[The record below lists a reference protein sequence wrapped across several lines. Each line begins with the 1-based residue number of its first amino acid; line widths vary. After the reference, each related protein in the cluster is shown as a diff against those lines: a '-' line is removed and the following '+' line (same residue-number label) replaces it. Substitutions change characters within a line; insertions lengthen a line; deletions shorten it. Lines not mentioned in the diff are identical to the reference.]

1 MIGEKIVILDLGSNK
16 IKIMVLS
23 LDKENYISIHSK
35 YSVHSSGIK
44 KGNVVDADSLA
55 SSIRR
60 CASLVEK
67 ELNFEIENI
76 YVGVNSIFFNFLTFG
91 LTRDI
96 GSYEIEEKRDLQ
108 NLINQASTIFYQNFN
123 DNKVLHFFNSGFYL
137 DKRNYVEN
145 PIGLKA
151 KTLDVIFSILSLDK
165 NIISNY
171 DKVFKLSGLKV
182 KKYFFSP
189 YASSFLSADQ
199 ENLEKGFVNIDIG
212 YDKTSISIY
221 ENSKFKFSKIIS
233 LGSYHINNDLM
244 KALDIDRNLSE
255 KIKCKYEDI
264 LSNNI
269 DQNLLN
275 EINEKKISREIIV
288 RIIDARLNEITEHI
302 VKEIKFCNSFN
313 KSSRKIIV
321 SGGGSASEVLIGK
334 ISQKLNV
341 KVDYAKQSF
350 PIKNT
355 EFSIFSDYMVCL
367 GIAKLIYFN
376 NKDEIKSFSD
386 QKKGFFERFYSL
398 FLK

>member
-35 YSVHSSGIK
+35 YSVQSSGIK

-55 SSIRR
+55 SSIRK
-60 CASLVEK
+60 CTSLIEK

-244 KALDIDRNLSE
+244 KALDIDGNLSE

-269 DQNLLN
+269 DENLLN
-275 EINEKKISREIIV
+275 EINEKKISREIIF
-288 RIIDARLNEITEHI
+288 RIIDARLNEITEYI

>member
-35 YSVHSSGIK
+35 NSVHSSGIK

-60 CASLVEK
+60 CASLIEN

-165 NIISNY
+165 NIIFNY

-288 RIIDARLNEITEHI
+288 RIIDARLNEITEYI
-302 VKEIKFCNSFN
+302 VKEIMFCNSFN

>member
-60 CASLVEK
+60 CASFVEK

-275 EINEKKISREIIV
+275 QINEKKISREIIV

>member
-60 CASLVEK
+60 CASLIEK

-255 KIKCKYEDI
+255 KIKCKYDDI

-288 RIIDARLNEITEHI
+288 RIIDARLNEITEYI

>member
-1 MIGEKIVILDLGSNK
+1 M
-16 IKIMVLS
+16 
-23 LDKENYISIHSK
+23 
-35 YSVHSSGIK
+35 
-44 KGNVVDADSLA
+44 
-55 SSIRR
+55 
-60 CASLVEK
+60 
-67 ELNFEIENI
+67 
-76 YVGVNSIFFNFLTFG
+76 
-91 LTRDI
+91 
-96 GSYEIEEKRDLQ
+96 
-108 NLINQASTIFYQNFN
+108 
-123 DNKVLHFFNSGFYL
+123 
-137 DKRNYVEN
+137 
-145 PIGLKA
+145 
-151 KTLDVIFSILSLDK
+151 
-165 NIISNY
+165 
-171 DKVFKLSGLKV
+171 
-182 KKYFFSP
+182 
-189 YASSFLSADQ
+189 
-199 ENLEKGFVNIDIG
+199 EKGFVNIDIG

-288 RIIDARLNEITEHI
+288 RIIDARLNEITEYI
-302 VKEIKFCNSFN
+302 VKEIMFCNSFN

-376 NKDEIKSFSD
+376 NKDEIKSYSD

>member
-35 YSVHSSGIK
+35 YSVQSSGIK

-55 SSIRR
+55 SSIRK
-60 CASLVEK
+60 CTSLIEN

-269 DQNLLN
+269 DRNLLN

-288 RIIDARLNEITEHI
+288 RIIDARLNEITEYI

-321 SGGGSASEVLIGK
+321 SGGGSANEVLIGK

>member
-44 KGNVVDADSLA
+44 KGNVVDSDSLA

-60 CASLVEK
+60 CASLIEK

-137 DKRNYVEN
+137 DKKNYVEN

-288 RIIDARLNEITEHI
+288 RIIDARLNEIIEYI

>member
-60 CASLVEK
+60 CTSFVEK

-123 DNKVLHFFNSGFYL
+123 NNKVIHFFNSGFYL

-288 RIIDARLNEITEHI
+288 RIIDARLNEITEYI

-376 NKDEIKSFSD
+376 NKDEIKSYSD

>member
-55 SSIRR
+55 SSIRK
-60 CASLVEK
+60 CTSLIEK

-255 KIKCKYEDI
+255 KIKCKYDDI

-288 RIIDARLNEITEHI
+288 RIIDARLNEITEYI

>member
-60 CASLVEK
+60 CASLIEK

-171 DKVFKLSGLKV
+171 DKAFKLSGLKV

-221 ENSKFKFSKIIS
+221 ENSKFKFSKIIQ

-288 RIIDARLNEITEHI
+288 RIIDARLNEITEYI

>member
-35 YSVHSSGIK
+35 YSVQSSGIK

-55 SSIRR
+55 SSIRK
-60 CASLVEK
+60 CTSLIEK

-123 DNKVLHFFNSGFYL
+123 DNKVIHFFNSGFYL
-137 DKRNYVEN
+137 DKKNYVEN

-269 DQNLLN
+269 DENLLN

-288 RIIDARLNEITEHI
+288 RIIDARLNEITEYI

-334 ISQKLNV
+334 ISKKLNV

-376 NKDEIKSFSD
+376 NKDEIKSYSD

>member
-60 CASLVEK
+60 CASLIEK

-145 PIGLKA
+145 PIGLRA

-288 RIIDARLNEITEHI
+288 RIIDARLNEITEYI

>member
-67 ELNFEIENI
+67 ELNFEINNV

-108 NLINQASTIFYQNFN
+108 NLINQASTIFYQNLN
-123 DNKVLHFFNSGFYL
+123 DNKVIHFFNSGFYL
-137 DKRNYVEN
+137 DKKNYVEN

-255 KIKCKYEDI
+255 KIKLKYDDI

-288 RIIDARLNEITEHI
+288 RIINARLNEITEYI

-321 SGGGSASEVLIGK
+321 SGGGSASGVLIGK

-376 NKDEIKSFSD
+376 NKDEIKSYSD

>member
-35 YSVHSSGIK
+35 NSVHSSGIK
-44 KGNVVDADSLA
+44 KGNVVDSDSLA

-60 CASLVEK
+60 CASLIEK

-145 PIGLKA
+145 PIGLRA

-288 RIIDARLNEITEHI
+288 RIIDARLNEITEYI
-302 VKEIKFCNSFN
+302 VKEIMFCNSFN

-367 GIAKLIYFN
+367 GIAKLIYFP
-376 NKDEIKSFSD
+376 NKDEIKSFT
-386 QKKGFFERFYSL
+386 QEKKGFFNKFYSL

>member
-35 YSVHSSGIK
+35 YSVQSNGIK

-60 CASLVEK
+60 CASLIEK

-171 DKVFKLSGLKV
+171 DKAFKLSGLKV

-275 EINEKKISREIIV
+275 EINKKKISREIIV
-288 RIIDARLNEITEHI
+288 RIIDARLNEITEYI

-376 NKDEIKSFSD
+376 NKDEIKSYSD

>member
-60 CASLVEK
+60 CTSLIEK

-288 RIIDARLNEITEHI
+288 RIIDARLNEITEYI

-376 NKDEIKSFSD
+376 NKDEIKSYSD

>member
-60 CASLVEK
+60 CASLIEK

-137 DKRNYVEN
+137 DKKNYVEN

-288 RIIDARLNEITEHI
+288 RIIDARLNEITEYI

>member
-35 YSVHSSGIK
+35 YSVQSSGIK

-60 CASLVEK
+60 CTSFVEK
-67 ELNFEIENI
+67 ELNFEIKNI

-145 PIGLKA
+145 PIGLRA

-269 DQNLLN
+269 DRNLLN

-288 RIIDARLNEITEHI
+288 RIIDARLNEITEYI

>member
-55 SSIRR
+55 SSIRK
-60 CASLVEK
+60 CTSLIEN

-233 LGSYHINNDLM
+233 LGSFHINNDLM

-255 KIKCKYEDI
+255 KIKYKYEDI

-288 RIIDARLNEITEHI
+288 RIIDARLNEITEYI

-334 ISQKLNV
+334 IAQKLNV

>member
-60 CASLVEK
+60 CASLIEK

-123 DNKVLHFFNSGFYL
+123 DNKVIHFFNSGFYL
-137 DKRNYVEN
+137 DKKNYVEN

-288 RIIDARLNEITEHI
+288 RIIDARLNEITEYI

>member
-60 CASLVEK
+60 CASLIEK

-91 LTRDI
+91 LTRNI

-137 DKRNYVEN
+137 DKKNYVEN

-288 RIIDARLNEITEHI
+288 RIIDARLNEITEYI

-367 GIAKLIYFN
+367 GIAKLIYFD

>member
-55 SSIRR
+55 SSIRK
-60 CASLVEK
+60 CISLIEN

-255 KIKCKYEDI
+255 KIKCKYDDI
-264 LSNNI
+264 LLNNI

-288 RIIDARLNEITEHI
+288 RIIDARLNEITEYI

>member
-55 SSIRR
+55 SSIRK
-60 CASLVEK
+60 CTSLIEN

-137 DKRNYVEN
+137 DKKNYVEN

-165 NIISNY
+165 NIIFNY

-288 RIIDARLNEITEHI
+288 RIIDARLNEITEYI

>member
-23 LDKENYISIHSK
+23 LDKENYIFIHSK

-55 SSIRR
+55 SSIKR
-60 CASLVEK
+60 CTSFVEK

-199 ENLEKGFVNIDIG
+199 ENLEKGYVNIDIG

-255 KIKCKYEDI
+255 KIKCKYDDI

-288 RIIDARLNEITEHI
+288 RIIDARLNEITEYI

-376 NKDEIKSFSD
+376 NKDEIKSYSD

>member
-35 YSVHSSGIK
+35 NSVHSSGIK

-60 CASLVEK
+60 CASLIEN

-145 PIGLKA
+145 PIGLRA

-255 KIKCKYEDI
+255 KIKCKYDDI
-264 LSNNI
+264 LLNNI

-376 NKDEIKSFSD
+376 NKDEIKSYSD

>member
-60 CASLVEK
+60 CTSLIEK

-288 RIIDARLNEITEHI
+288 RIIDARLNEITEYI

>member
-60 CASLVEK
+60 CASLIEK

-91 LTRDI
+91 LTRNI

-137 DKRNYVEN
+137 DKKNYVEN

-288 RIIDARLNEITEHI
+288 RIIDARLNEITEYI

>member
-35 YSVHSSGIK
+35 YSVQSSGIK
-44 KGNVVDADSLA
+44 KGNVVDAGSLA
-55 SSIRR
+55 SSIRK
-60 CASLVEK
+60 CTSLIEK

-244 KALDIDRNLSE
+244 KALDIDGNLSE

-269 DQNLLN
+269 DENLLN
-275 EINEKKISREIIV
+275 EINEKKISREIIF
-288 RIIDARLNEITEHI
+288 RIIDARLNEITEYI

>member
-35 YSVHSSGIK
+35 YSVHSIGIK

-60 CASLVEK
+60 CASFVEK
-67 ELNFEIENI
+67 ELNFEINNI

-96 GSYEIEEKRDLQ
+96 GSYEIEERRDLQ

-255 KIKCKYEDI
+255 KIKCKYGDI

-275 EINEKKISREIIV
+275 EINEKKISREIII
-288 RIIDARLNEITEHI
+288 RIVDARLNEITEHI

-376 NKDEIKSFSD
+376 NKDEIKSYSD

>member
-35 YSVHSSGIK
+35 YSVHSIGIK
-44 KGNVVDADSLA
+44 KGNVVDAGSLA
-55 SSIRR
+55 SSIRK
-60 CASLVEK
+60 CTSLIEK

-199 ENLEKGFVNIDIG
+199 GNLEKGFVNIDIG

-269 DQNLLN
+269 DENLLN
-275 EINEKKISREIIV
+275 EINEKKISREIIF
-288 RIIDARLNEITEHI
+288 RIIDARLNEITEYI

-355 EFSIFSDYMVCL
+355 EFTIFSDYMVCL

-376 NKDEIKSFSD
+376 NKDEIKSYSD

>member
-1 MIGEKIVILDLGSNK
+1 MIGEKIVILDLGSNM

-35 YSVHSSGIK
+35 YSVHSIGIK
-44 KGNVVDADSLA
+44 KGNVVDAGSLA
-55 SSIRR
+55 SSIRK
-60 CASLVEK
+60 CTSLIEK

-269 DQNLLN
+269 DRNLLN

-288 RIIDARLNEITEHI
+288 RIIDARLNEITEYI